1 MEQAPS
7 LPNNDRWKNSH
18 NQAVERFTYRGKS
31 YSLFATS
38 NHPRKKASLALAI
51 PFQAGLRA
59 HQGVR
64 HFSGPLTLSSAH
76 AQLVAGMQIIREI
89 TCEHKETQPQVLL
102 PEFGLFCSQPLLSR
116 LSTSAERFLSPNAR
130 YPHKVSAFTASLPF
144 RTANRTDRWCAVS
157 GSRAFFTYGRCSLDI
172 PRA

>member
-1 MEQAPS
+1 MEKLAQS
-7 LPNNDRWKNSH
+7 GGGTIHVS
-18 NQAVERFTYRGKS
+18 GKI
-31 YSLFATS
+31 LFAFCHQQSSSQESIAGFGHTVPCRAARTS
-38 NHPRKKASLALAI
+38 
-51 PFQAGLRA
+51 
-59 HQGVR
+59 GVR